1 MFKSMSYFVL
11 FRRKFNDMQK
21 FIKGFGYAF
30 AGLGHALKTQL
41 NFRVHCL
48 ALVLVVLLGWYFK
61 LTAQE
66 WLWIALAC
74 GFVLASEL
82 FNTAIEVLVD
92 LVSPEIHPKAKI
104 IKDVS
109 AAAVLI
115 AAIAAMLVGL
125 LIFVPKIIDYAA

>member
-1 MFKSMSYFVL
+1 
-11 FRRKFNDMQK
+11 MQK

-30 AGLGHALKTQL
+30 AGIGYALKTQL
-41 NFRVHCL
+41 NFKVHCL
-48 ALVLVVLLGWYFK
+48 AMALVILLGWYFK
-61 LTAQE
+61 LSAQE

-74 GFVLASEL
+74 GFVMASEL

-92 LVSPEIHPKAKI
+92 FVSAEIHPKAKI

-115 AAIAAMLVGL
+115 AALSAVVVGL
-125 LIFVPKIIDYAA
+125 IIFAPKIIGYVA

>member
-1 MFKSMSYFVL
+1 
-11 FRRKFNDMQK
+11 MQK

-30 AGLGHALKTQL
+30 AGMGHALKTQL
-41 NFRVHCL
+41 NFKVHCL
-48 ALVLVVLLGWYFK
+48 AMALVFLLGWYFK
-61 LTAQE
+61 LSVQE
-66 WLWIALAC
+66 WLWIAMAC

-109 AAAVLI
+109 AAAVLV
-115 AAIAAMLVGL
+115 AAITAALVGL
-125 LIFVPKIIDYAA
+125 LIFVPKIITYVA

>member
-1 MFKSMSYFVL
+1 
-11 FRRKFNDMQK
+11 MQK

-30 AGLGHALKTQL
+30 AGIGYALKTQL
-41 NFRVHCL
+41 NFKIHCL
-48 ALVLVVLLGWYFK
+48 AMVLVILLGWYFK

-66 WLWIALAC
+66 WLWIALSC
-74 GFVLASEL
+74 GFVMASEL

-92 LVSPEIHPKAKI
+92 FISPEIHPKAKI

-115 AAIAAMLVGL
+115 AALSAVVVGL
-125 LIFVPKIIDYAA
+125 IIFVPKIIGYVV